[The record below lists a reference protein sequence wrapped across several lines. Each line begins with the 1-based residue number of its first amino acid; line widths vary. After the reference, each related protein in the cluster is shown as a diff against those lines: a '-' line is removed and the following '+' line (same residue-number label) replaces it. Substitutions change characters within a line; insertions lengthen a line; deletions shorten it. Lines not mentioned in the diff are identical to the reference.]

1 MWQSELT
8 AAVWSACSV
17 RKDSGVLGRIR
28 RWLGDRDRVKLTVGV
43 QFCLAPLSDGGHGEC
58 DWQGESCVVSTENL
72 FERESVGERTC

>member
-8 AAVWSACSV
+8 AAVG
-17 RKDSGVLGRIR
+17 KGSGVRGRIR
-28 RWLGDRDRVKLTVGV
+28 RWLGDRDRVKLTVRV
-43 QFCLAPLSDGGHGEC
+43 RFCLLAPLGDGGHGEC